1 MAAEISRGFRMWLY
15 LILFGVLFAVVQIFA
30 TPMFSVYGLLGLLV
44 LIVLVAVAS
53 LWALGY
59 AAKRTD

>member
-30 TPMFSVYGLLGLLV
+30 MPLFSAYGLLGLLV
-44 LIVLVAVAS
+44 LIVVMAVAS

-59 AAKRTD
+59 AARRTE